1 MTTCRE
7 YNGILMDPND
17 RLINFKMVAYLTGL
31 SRSTIWKLEN
41 NGDFPERITLSKRSI
56 RWIESEVMQW
66 VSVRMRIP
74 IEQDDS
80 IHKARAKRMEKLEQQ
95 RAL

>member
-7 YNGILMDPND
+7 YKGILMDPND

-66 VSVRMRIP
+66 VSVRMRMP
-74 IEQDDS
+74 IKQDDT
-80 IHKARAKRMEKLEQQ
+80 IHKVRAKKADKHEQ
-95 RAL
+95 RTL

>member
-1 MTTCRE
+1 
-7 YNGILMDPND
+7 MDPND
-17 RLINFKMVAYLTGL
+17 RLIDFKMVAYLTGL

-66 VSVRMRIP
+66 VSVRMRMP
-74 IEQDDS
+74 IKQDDT
-80 IHKARAKRMEKLEQQ
+80 IHKVRAKKAEKHEQRML
-95 RAL
+95 

>member
-1 MTTCRE
+1 
-7 YNGILMDPND
+7 MDPND

-56 RWIESEVMQW
+56 RWIESEVMHW
-66 VSVRMRIP
+66 VSVRMRMP
-74 IEQDDS
+74 IKQDDT
-80 IHKARAKRMEKLEQQ
+80 IHKVRAKKAEKHEQ
-95 RAL
+95 RTL

>member
-66 VSVRMRIP
+66 VSVRMRMP
-74 IEQDDS
+74 IKQDDT
-80 IHKARAKRMEKLEQQ
+80 IHKVRAKKAEKHEHRTL
-95 RAL
+95 

>member
-1 MTTCRE
+1 
-7 YNGILMDPND
+7 MDPND

-41 NGDFPERITLSKRSI
+41 NGDFPERVTLSKRSI

-66 VSVRMRIP
+66 VSVRMRMP
-74 IEQDDS
+74 IKQDDT
-80 IHKARAKRMEKLEQQ
+80 IHKVRAKKAAKHEQ

>member
-1 MTTCRE
+1 
-7 YNGILMDPND
+7 MDPND

-66 VSVRMRIP
+66 VSVRMRMP
-74 IEQDDS
+74 IKQDDT
-80 IHKARAKRMEKLEQQ
+80 IHKVRAKKADKHEQ
-95 RAL
+95 RTL